1 MARFAADF
9 LTPKR
14 PPGKART
21 KGDEGDEGHAHPP
34 TNGDENRREEKI
46 GLKMKKITKK
56 RGINSK

>member
-21 KGDEGDEGHAHPP
+21 KGDGGDEGHAHPP

-46 GLKMKKITKK
+46 RLKMKKITK
-56 RGINSK
+56 

>member
-21 KGDEGDEGHAHPP
+21 KGDEGDEKHAHPP

-46 GLKMKKITKK
+46 GLKMKKITK
-56 RGINSK
+56 

>member
-21 KGDEGDEGHAHPP
+21 KGDECDEGHAHPP

-46 GLKMKKITKK
+46 RLKMKKITK
-56 RGINSK
+56 